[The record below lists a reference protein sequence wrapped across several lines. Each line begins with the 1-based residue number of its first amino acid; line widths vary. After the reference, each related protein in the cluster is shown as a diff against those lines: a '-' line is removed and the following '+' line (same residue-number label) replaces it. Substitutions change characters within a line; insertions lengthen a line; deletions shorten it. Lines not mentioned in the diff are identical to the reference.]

1 MKKGGYQIIKKYL
14 GILAVALSGIG
25 VYLFDKIW
33 GDQINWEEFRKVDF
47 GEFLATPITISEI
60 LIFFMLSVII
70 YLILRKFLK
79 SDSIYSEKQ
88 NKLRKYDNTKDN
100 QTDILFRWGVYF
112 DYSGNPFISDLEAF
126 CDKPPGP
133 PIRFINNR
141 CPDVNCQNSR
151 QSINL
156 CGVKNYIESDL
167 IDRWNKMK

>member
-1 MKKGGYQIIKKYL
+1 MIKKYL

-33 GDQINWEEFRKVDF
+33 GDQIDWEEFRKMDI
-47 GEFLATPITISEI
+47 GEFLATPITILEI
-60 LIFFMLSVII
+60 LVFLILSTII
-70 YLILRKFLK
+70 YFVLRKFLK
-79 SDSIYSEKQ
+79 RDSIYSKKQ
-88 NKLRKYDNTKDN
+88 NKLREYDNTKDN

-112 DYSGNPFISDLEAF
+112 DFSGQPFISDLEAF
-126 CDKPPGP
+126 CDKHQGP

-141 CPDVNCQNSR
+141 CPDTTCQNSR

-156 CGVKNYIESDL
+156 HGVKNYIESDL